1 MKVGDVCTR
10 EVLVAWREESV
21 VEAAR
26 RMRQGHVGD
35 LVVVSGGPQACV
47 PIAMLTDRDI
57 VIEVVAQA
65 PEALQTLLIGDVA
78 LRPAVTIREDADV
91 AEAIAL
97 MRREGVRRL
106 PVVDTHGRLI
116 GLVSRDD
123 LLELVADEL
132 RLLVR
137 IVGRG
142 EAFEREERP

>member
-1 MKVGDVCTR
+1 
-10 EVLVAWREESV
+10 
-21 VEAAR
+21 
-26 RMRQGHVGD
+26 
-35 LVVVSGGPQACV
+35 
-47 PIAMLTDRDI
+47 
-57 VIEVVAQA
+57 
-65 PEALQTLLIGDVA
+65 
-78 LRPAVTIREDADV
+78 
-91 AEAIAL
+91 